1 MMPPA
6 PPQSLGLSH
15 TAATIRR
22 AEQALL
28 CSPFQLGLF
37 SAMGHK
43 SVPLPSIAGMAG
55 QAQGYSDRPLSE
67 NRAEKELNWLIKVG
81 LLRREV
87 DGQGITDS
95 FRLTPLG
102 RYLVE
107 KWQTQAAAFP
117 PPSPRYWLDNTLNR
131 LRAWSF

>member
-6 PPQSLGLSH
+6 PPQSRSLSY
-15 TAATIRR
+15 TAATIKR

-37 SAMGHK
+37 SAMGQI
-43 SVPLPSIAGMAG
+43 SVPLPSIAGREG
-55 QAQGYSDRPLSE
+55 QAQGYSDCLLSE
-67 NRAEKELNWLIKVG
+67 NRAEKELTWLIKVG

-102 RYLVE
+102 RHLVE

-117 PPSPRYWLDNTLNR
+117 PPSFRDWLNNALNR
-131 LRAWSF
+131 LMAWSF